1 MDESFQASGWVEP
14 GVNPPA
20 GFTHIP
26 VLRQEVLTALRPE
39 SGRAYFDGTL
49 GGGGH
54 ALAVLEASSPNGFLY
69 GCDRDEAAIR
79 AAAER
84 LAPFAGRFALRQGLF
99 EHADWVPAGT
109 CAGALLDL
117 GVSSHQLDTP
127 GRGFSFMHDGPLD
140 MRMDPQR
147 GVSAADIVNSWSEE
161 DLARLFWEMGDERA
175 ARRIARRIAEERQV
189 RPMTTT
195 GQLAGLVERVEPRR
209 GRPSHPATRVFQAL
223 RIQTNDELG
232 TLRRGLD
239 QAWNLLAPGG
249 RLAVISFHSLEDRVV
264 KEYMRAKARD
274 YDFTGP
280 VDRPEFRVD
289 RAPHGIAITRKAI
302 LPSGEERDANP
313 RARSS
318 QLRVLE
324 KC

>member
-1 MDESFQASGWVEP
+1 M
-14 GVNPPA
+14 
-20 GFTHIP
+20 
-26 VLRQEVLTALRPE
+26 RQ
-39 SGRAYFDGTL
+39 
-49 GGGGH
+49 
-54 ALAVLEASSPNGFLY
+54 ALALGHGIEHLVGLLLVASDGEF
-69 GCDRDEAAIR
+69 G
-79 AAAER
+79 
-84 LAPFAGRFALRQGLF
+84 LA
-99 EHADWVPAGT
+99 V
-109 CAGALLDL
+109 
-117 GVSSHQLDTP
+117 
-127 GRGFSFMHDGPLD
+127 
-140 MRMDPQR
+140 
-147 GVSAADIVNSWSEE
+147 
-161 DLARLFWEMGDERA
+161 
-175 ARRIARRIAEERQV
+175 ARRIAEERQV

-223 RIQTNDELG
+223 RIQVNDELG

-239 QAWNLLAPGG
+239 QVWNLLAPGG

-280 VDRPEFRVD
+280 VDRPEFRQP
-289 RAPHGIAITRKAI
+289 RAPQGLAITRKAI
-302 LPSGEERDANP
+302 LPDEEERDANP